1 VPRHQR
7 GSCLLELLA
16 IVGIIAMF
24 LLVALP
30 AFGNIGRKRAL
41 RAATAELRSIF
52 ALTRARAIS
61 RNINCGLKF
70 KKTGPV
76 WQFAVYEDGD
86 RDGVR
91 NDDIAKGVDRLL
103 DQPRVVFR
111 ESGLV
116 TIGLLDQKINDP
128 DGDPLPPTKGPVAFN
143 RTTICSFSP
152 LGQATPGSI
161 YLTDGRDLWCVRVY
175 GATAK
180 LRTLRYDPK
189 KKRWLS

>member
-1 VPRHQR
+1 MPRHQR